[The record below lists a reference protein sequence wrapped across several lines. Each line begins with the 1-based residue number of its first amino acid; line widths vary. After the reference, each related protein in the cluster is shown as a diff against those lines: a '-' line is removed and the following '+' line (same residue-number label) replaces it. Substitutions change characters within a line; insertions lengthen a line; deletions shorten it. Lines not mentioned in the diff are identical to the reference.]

1 MSPTPRPEPARFDS
15 LDDAV
20 EFLYQRVPGPLH
32 VGAPLGLGKPHRLL
46 NALYQRAE
54 RETSRRL
61 HLYTALSL
69 DPPGAGKGLEAR
81 FLRPFA
87 QRHFGDDFPRLAY
100 VQALK
105 RNALPAHMEVEE
117 FYLQS
122 GALLHAQAAQ
132 RRYASLNYT
141 HVARALADRGVNA
154 VVQKVAADPSGS
166 GRLSLSCNTDLTFDA
181 VDAIVARG
189 LPRPL
194 LIAEV
199 DPLLP
204 WLDGS
209 AAVEASFFDAVVAP
223 PGPYPK
229 LFGLPRQPV
238 SDADYA
244 IGFHA
249 STLVRDGGTLQI
261 GIGTLAD
268 ALCHALVLRH
278 TDNAAYWRVLGA
290 LGYSQDDGGSSGA
303 GISSLEDAAS
313 LEVDLSSTHNAN
325 APVAPLGQTASLEV
339 DLSSTR
345 NAKAP
350 VAPLGQIASL
360 EVDLASTHNAK
371 APVAPLGPF
380 GVGLFGCSEMLNE
393 GFRRLVEVGVIK
405 RKVVDDL
412 DFMRRLHEGRADAAD
427 HERLERE
434 GEYLQGGF
442 YLGSQDFYDW
452 LRDMPESERRGIS
465 MRRISEVNELYGGNE
480 TLERLQRRDARFFNS
495 CMMATALG
503 AAVSDTLDDGR
514 VVSGVGGQYNFVAMA
529 HALPDARSVLML
541 RATRDSG
548 GETRS
553 NVVWNYAQTTIPR
566 HLRDVYVTEYGI
578 ADLRGKTDEDCIL
591 AMAAVAAAGHQFP
604 LLQAAMASG
613 KLPHTHYRLSE
624 RNSPQRL
631 SEAFAPLRQQGALP
645 DYPLGSDFTAVEQR
659 LVKALG
665 WLKANTATAG
675 AKART
680 VLKALFSSGTT
691 DAEAM
696 QRMGLERPIGLGER
710 LEAQLVA
717 LALRETRS
725 R

>member
-1 MSPTPRPEPARFDS
+1 MSPHPRPEPARFDS

-20 EFLYQRVPGPLH
+20 EFLYQRVPGSLH

-54 RETSRRL
+54 REPSRCL

-154 VVQKVAADPSGS
+154 VVQKVAADPAG
-166 GRLSLSCNTDLTFDA
+166 GARLSLSCNTDLTFDA

-209 AAVEASFFDAVVAP
+209 AAVDASFFDAVVAP

-290 LGYSQDDGGSSGA
+290 LGYSQDDAGSSGT
-303 GISSLEDAAS
+303 GISSLEGAAS
-313 LEVDLSSTHNAN
+313 LEVDLSGTRNAK
-325 APVAPLGQTASLEV
+325 APGASLGQTASLEA
-339 DLSSTR
+339 DLIGTR
-345 NAKAP
+345 NAKA
-350 VAPLGQIASL
+350 S
-360 EVDLASTHNAK
+360 
-371 APVAPLGPF
+371 VAPLGPF
-380 GVGLFGCSEMLNE
+380 EVGLFGCSEMLNE

-405 RKVVDDL
+405 RKVIDDL

-427 HERLERE
+427 RERLERE

-452 LRDMPESERRGIS
+452 LRDMPDDRRRGIS

-548 GETRS
+548 GDTRS

-591 AMAAVAAAGHQFP
+591 AMAAVAACGHQFP

-613 KLPHTHYRLSE
+613 KLPQAHYRLSD

-631 SEAFAPLRQQGALP
+631 RDALAPLRQQGALP

-675 AKART
+675 SKVRT
-680 VLKALFSSGTT
+680 VFKALFSSGA
-691 DAEAM
+691 DDVEAM
-696 QRMGLERPIGLGER
+696 RRMGLEKPGGVGER
-710 LEAQLVA
+710 LEARLVT
-717 LALRETRS
+717 LALRETQS
-725 R
+725 G